1 MWKRKGGLLSPV
13 LNVGSKLLRRS
24 GSPTPAAEGILT
36 STLPTTSPIALQSKS
51 PPSAGG
57 LAEPDQLVQ
66 GPPLQTKSS
75 IIAEKGWEGLKI
87 AFRMLEKA
95 SGAFPPLG
103 MAVGGLI
110 VVIDV
115 IEVNIPYLSFQKADP
130 C

>member
-1 MWKRKGGLLSPV
+1 MWKRKRGLLSPV

-24 GSPTPAAEGILT
+24 GSPTPA
-36 STLPTTSPIALQSKS
+36 
-51 PPSAGG
+51 AGG